1 MVNPWALV
9 QDQDGRMVRWEM
21 MEMIRG
27 KVGQG
32 RGGTRGAWGLFT
44 FVDGVSVGIG
54 LEFEESSI
62 LERERERDA
71 DLYRYNIL
79 VPFLV

>member
-9 QDQDGRMVRWEM
+9 QDQDGRITRWEM

-32 RGGTRGAWGLFT
+32 RGGEELEERG
-44 FVDGVSVGIG
+44 DC
-54 LEFEESSI
+54 
-62 LERERERDA
+62 
-71 DLYRYNIL
+71 
-79 VPFLV
+79 

>member
-32 RGGTRGAWGLFT
+32 GEGRNSR
-44 FVDGVSVGIG
+44 SVGIVY
-54 LEFEESSI
+54 L
-62 LERERERDA
+62 R
-71 DLYRYNIL
+71 
-79 VPFLV
+79 